1 MKNKLIHTSTKH
13 AKFAFLA
20 MLLFLEFFLAF
31 IICYISIAL
40 TTMSIS
46 VGENLNKDENV
57 TIFMKTDGIHTDF
70 VFPVTDASIDW
81 RRVFSPE
88 DTKGKNSKL
97 EYISVGW
104 GDQGFFLNT
113 PEWSD
118 LKVSTAVKACFY
130 MSKSAV
136 HINYMKDLGQ
146 VKANYVQFK
155 ISKLKYHRLYR
166 FVLKTLKRNSM
177 QQAECIAGRG
187 YWETDAFYE
196 AKGVYGLFNTCNS
209 WINKGL
215 KSADL
220 PACFWAPFNNGI
232 YHKYASEN
240 NCISFSK

>member
-1 MKNKLIHTSTKH
+1 MNSKILTLIILILKYSIQ
-13 AKFAFLA
+13 ASLV
-20 MLLFLEFFLAF
+20 LVEFFIAF
-31 IICYISIAL
+31 VVCYITIAL
-40 TTMSIS
+40 IFMSIS
-46 VGENLNKDENV
+46 VGQKLESKKGV
-57 TIFMKTDGIHTDF
+57 TVYMKTDGIHTDF
-70 VFPVTDASIDW
+70 VFPVEHKDIDW
-81 RRVFSPE
+81 KRVFSPL
-88 DTKGKNSKL
+88 DTKGKNPHL
-97 EYISVGW
+97 EYISIGW

-118 LKVSTAVKACFY
+118 LKVSTAVNACFY

-136 HINYMKDLGQ
+136 HINYMKDLDQ
-146 VKANYVQFK
+146 VKAYYVQFTIPEK
-155 ISKLKYHRLYR
+155 KYKHLYKY
-166 FVLKTLKRNSM
+166 VYKTLKRDKS
-177 QQAECIAGRG
+177 QKVECITGRG

-220 PACFWAPFNNGI
+220 PSCFWAPFNSGI